1 MSPVYYC
8 PQKRLRLPAGSTFIA
23 LSNSL
28 LSCFVFLIV
37 MFSQVLLAFS
47 SQYAVWVQV
56 IAQVIAWKNTSPEWS
71 VYVSSGR
78 KTVLT
83 RLPSGSTKINGLSF
97 FTVDKSSCRYLVP
110 IRHYLWFLVE
120 LLYNMLY
127 DKVHDKS
134 KQIES
139 L

>member
-1 MSPVYYC
+1 
-8 PQKRLRLPAGSTFIA
+8 
-23 LSNSL
+23 
-28 LSCFVFLIV
+28 